1 MPPQDTKSMVPL
13 SPEQREGGGERRC
26 GGGQGAGGVMAGG
39 QGPPARGKQPPNQP
53 VMWQRAGKLRA
64 STLCKTAPG
73 MEQWE
78 KLGRA
83 AASPLGAGG
92 SGSSLHR

>member
-1 MPPQDTKSMVPL
+1 MGRDAAG
-13 SPEQREGGGERRC
+13 EDRER
-26 GGGQGAGGVMAGG
+26 GGVMAGG

-53 VMWQRAGKLRA
+53 VMWRRAGKLRA